1 MAVPTGTLTHP
12 IINIPLPNGL
22 VTRGITSDTCKL
34 FKAYSS
40 TEPLQVIYHYQTHDE
55 PTPCGYKYRK
65 GGWTHGIKEVRW
77 EKGST
82 RCLFGLHL
90 WDGIECTVYLCEGE
104 TDAMSLYQ
112 HLTSTTT
119 TPFLV
124 LALGG
129 NPPDNLLPQWMDL
142 IHSITGGNDY
152 QFITVFDN
160 DKPGHEYYDLIEAN
174 YQGTTHRLIIPPQYK
189 DICEALMGGET
200 TFTIKGYEPP
210 ANLITGAAL
219 LEDIPTQGKEVLT
232 TGFTNLNSLI
242 GGYRGGSMLMFTG
255 LSKAG
260 KSTFVA
266 GLTTNYIRNHS
277 HLGKVL
283 YMPLE
288 LKHGDTLY
296 MMASQ
301 YSPENIDGGRAYLA
315 EHTVM
320 LKHFGYAELALLDST
335 LKAIPKMGISFLV
348 IDHITAACTGMEGLA
363 TKLLDAALSLIQ
375 TRILEYNIPAIIVT
389 HVNAGGAMSET
400 ISSQHLRGSQ
410 SLSQLPACVL
420 AVRRADDGI
429 TEVYSVTPDRF
440 TGRVGRLFFEWD
452 KQFIEMKTKGGL

>member
-1 MAVPTGTLTHP
+1 
-12 IINIPLPNGL
+12 
-22 VTRGITSDTCKL
+22 
-34 FKAYSS
+34 
-40 TEPLQVIYHYQTHDE
+40 
-55 PTPCGYKYRK
+55 
-65 GGWTHGIKEVRW
+65 
-77 EKGST
+77 
-82 RCLFGLHL
+82 
-90 WDGIECTVYLCEGE
+90 
-104 TDAMSLYQ
+104 
-112 HLTSTTT
+112 
-119 TPFLV
+119 
-124 LALGG
+124 
-129 NPPDNLLPQWMDL
+129 MDL
-142 IHSITGGNDY
+142 L
-152 QFITVFDN
+152 FEMTVGDEYKLIAAFDN
-160 DKPGHEYYDLIEAN
+160 DKPGTEYHSLIEM
-174 YQGTTHRLIIPPQYK
+174 YYPGQLHKLIIPPQYK

-210 ANLITGAAL
+210 PNLITGAAL
-219 LEDIPTQGKEVLT
+219 LEDTPTQGAEVLT
-232 TGFTNLNSLI
+232 TGFSNLDSLI

-266 GLTTNYIRNHS
+266 GLTVNYIRNHS
-277 HLGKVL
+277 HIGKVL

-301 YSPENIDGGRAYLA
+301 YSHDDIDGGRAYLA

-320 LKHFGYAELALLDST
+320 LRHFGYAELSLLDTT
-335 LKAIPKMGISFLV
+335 LKAIPKMGISLLV

-410 SLSQLPACVL
+410 SLSQLPSCVL

-440 TGRVGRLFFEWD
+440 TGRVGRMFYEWD
-452 KQFIEMKTKGGL
+452 NCFTPMKTKGGL

>member
-1 MAVPTGTLTHP
+1 MDVPIGTLNHP

-22 VTRGITSDTCKL
+22 VTRGITKDTCKL
-34 FKAYSS
+34 FKVYSS
-40 TEPLQVIYHYQTHDE
+40 TEPLCVVIHYQTHDE
-55 PTPCGYKYRK
+55 PTPCGYKHRK

-90 WDGIECTVYLCEGE
+90 WDGGECAVYLCEGE
-104 TDAMSLYQ
+104 TDAMSLYR
-112 HLTSTTT
+112 HLMGKGEA
-119 TPFLV
+119 PFLV

-129 NPPDNLLPQWMDL
+129 NPPDNLLPQWIDL
-142 IHSITGGNDY
+142 IYSITGRGNY
-152 QFITVFDN
+152 PLITVFDN
-160 DKPGHEYYDLIEAN
+160 DKPGHGYYDLIEDN
-174 YQGTTHRLIIPPQYK
+174 YPDTPHKLIIPSQYK

-200 TFTIKGYEPP
+200 TFTTKGYEPP

-219 LEDIPTQGKEVLT
+219 LDDTPTQGKEVLT
-232 TGFTNLNSLI
+232 TGFPNLDALI

-266 GLTTNYIRNHS
+266 GLTTNYISNHS

-301 YSPENIDGGRAYLA
+301 YSPEDIDGGRSYLA

-320 LKHFGYAELALLDST
+320 LKHFGYAELPLLDST
-335 LKAIPKMGISFLV
+335 LKAIPKMGISLLV

-375 TRILEYNIPAIIVT
+375 TRLLEYNIPAIVVT
-389 HVNAGGAMSET
+389 HVNAGGAMSDT

-410 SLSQLPACVL
+410 SLSQLPSCVL

-429 TEVYSVTPDRF
+429 TEVYSVTPDRY
-440 TGRVGRLFFEWD
+440 TGRVGRMFFEWTG
-452 KQFIEMKTKGGL
+452 KFEPMKTKGGL